1 MSMLDNDLIQ
11 SMLKKAEAETVINPQ
26 QNPQASLSLLVKV
39 IQLEQFSKKD
49 VEIYLAKICNNPM
62 TTPTLEV
69 ILALVR
75 MYSFRRLSIAP
86 HQLAVSNPVA
96 FSVLKDLEDYL
107 LEEITCILQN
117 NKENLVINHSKVS
130 LIMGYVKKNYGKF
143 YFNVCKA
150 LKKIINK

>member
-1 MSMLDNDLIQ
+1 MLDNDLIQ
-11 SMLKKAEAETVINPQ
+11 SMLKKAEADTVINPQ
-26 QNPQASLSLLVKV
+26 QNQQASLSLLVKV

-49 VEIYLAKICNNPM
+49 VEIYLAKMCNNSM

-75 MYSFRRLSIAP
+75 MYSYRRLSIPP
-86 HQLAVSNPVA
+86 HQLAITNPTA
-96 FSVLKDLEDYL
+96 FAVLKDLEDYL

-130 LIMGYVKKNYGKF
+130 LIMGYIKKNYGKF
-143 YFNVCKA
+143 SFNVCQMF
-150 LKKIINK
+150 KKIINK

>member
-26 QNPQASLSLLVKV
+26 QNQQASLSLLIKV
-39 IQLEQFSKKD
+39 IQLEQFSDKD
-49 VEIYLAKICNNPM
+49 IKIYLSKICNNPM
-62 TTPTLEV
+62 TAPTLEI
-69 ILALVR
+69 ILALIR
-75 MYSFRRLSIAP
+75 LYSSKRLQAIPHINNPIAF
-86 HQLAVSNPVA
+86 A
-96 FSVLKDLEDYL
+96 VLKDLEDYL

-143 YFNVCKA
+143 YFNVCKVI
-150 LKKIINK
+150 KKIINK

>member
-26 QNPQASLSLLVKV
+26 QNSQASLSLLIKV
-39 IQLEQFSKKD
+39 IQLEQFSDKD
-49 VEIYLAKICNNPM
+49 IKIYLSKICNNPM
-62 TTPTLEV
+62 TAPTLEI
-69 ILALVR
+69 ILALIR
-75 MYSFRRLSIAP
+75 LYSSKRLQAIPHINNPIAF
-86 HQLAVSNPVA
+86 A
-96 FSVLKDLEDYL
+96 VLKDLEDYL

-143 YFNVCKA
+143 YFNVCKVI
-150 LKKIINK
+150 KKIINK